1 FSYARRANGSRDCG
15 RPPWSG
21 RQGTR
26 EERYPVKPIVV
37 ARRDPEW
44 YSATH
49 GEVLYDVIRPADF
62 KALADGL
69 HSFDAAEAFIQGY
82 TTRMVEAVA
91 DAIENG
97 EEDSS
102 ATTRTG

>member
-1 FSYARRANGSRDCG
+1 
-15 RPPWSG
+15 
-21 RQGTR
+21 
-26 EERYPVKPIVV
+26 VV

-82 TTRMVEAVA
+82 TTRMVEAVG
-91 DAIENG
+91 AIENG
-97 EEDSS
+97 EENSS
-102 ATTRTG
+102 AATRTG